1 MTREVLEKKLK
12 IAGIPDYIYNLTGQG
27 KNDECLCLEKIQ
39 DKWSVYYLERGIKT
53 TNEIFDSE
61 NDACQFLYDQLMSQ
75 GLDADQMEAA
85 IQATIKMLNLIEDKE
100 LNIQNN

>member
-1 MTREVLEKKLK
+1 MKYPKKKLTPIWPVNYYSIYQRGIRKKLK

-27 KNDECLCLEKIQ
+27 KKDECLCLEKIQ

-61 NDACQFLYDQLMSQ
+61 NDACQFLYDQLM
-75 GLDADQMEAA
+75 
-85 IQATIKMLNLIEDKE
+85 N
-100 LNIQNN
+100 